1 MKSCVNKFLIVGG
14 HSKAAKAFRRHLTN
28 AGRPA
33 HVLVRRDGP
42 VAENE
47 SQWEVADYFAPPA
60 AALADVAWIVNF
72 AGAPAHPN
80 ETALWELNTN
90 GPIRLAS
97 IAKAASV
104 KRFVQLSSLSIYG
117 TGVADIDRQTRP
129 HPTSLYGQTKLCAEQ
144 GLQSLDGNGFATLL
158 VRTPIIYGPDG
169 GGKLSKLVGLMRR
182 ARFLPTPTRLQGR
195 STVHVDNLALALLI
209 LVDDDAQGVAF
220 VADSDSFRLD
230 VLTDAMR
237 QEDGVEVRLI
247 RLPDFVFWPLEMLAP
262 RVYES
267 LYGRSVIDPND
278 CVRLPAT
285 ALPLKQGLRDLI
297 RHARSGRI

>member
-1 MKSCVNKFLIVGG
+1 MKSCANKFLIVGG
-14 HSKAAKAFRRHLTN
+14 HSRAARAFRKRLTE
-28 AGRPA
+28 AGRA
-33 HVLVRRDGP
+33 VHVLVRRDGP
-42 VAENE
+42 VAANE
-47 SQWEVADYFAPPA
+47 RQWQVGDYFAPPEV
-60 AALADVAWIVNF
+60 ALADVAWIVNF
-72 AGAPAHPN
+72 AGAPAQPN
-80 ETALWELNTN
+80 KAALRELNTD

-97 IAKAASV
+97 AARAAGV

-117 TGVADIDRQTRP
+117 NGVTDIDHQTPPR
-129 HPTSLYGQTKLCAEQ
+129 PTSLYGRTKLLAEQ
-144 GLQSLDGNGFATLL
+144 GLQSLDGGGFATLL
-158 VRTPIIYGPDG
+158 VRVPVIYGPDG

-182 ARFLPTPTRLQGR
+182 ARFLPTPTRLQAR

-220 VADSDSFRLD
+220 VADSDSFHLD

-262 RVYES
+262 RVYGS

-278 CVRLPAT
+278 CVRLPAA

-297 RHARSGRI
+297 RHARSGGT